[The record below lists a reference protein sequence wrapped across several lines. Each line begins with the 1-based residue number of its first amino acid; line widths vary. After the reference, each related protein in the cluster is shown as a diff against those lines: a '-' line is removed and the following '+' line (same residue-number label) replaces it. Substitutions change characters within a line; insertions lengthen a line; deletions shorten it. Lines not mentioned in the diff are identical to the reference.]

1 MEINPNNRNI
11 PASDEGRTPPPV
23 RRAVP
28 PASSAGDRSASEGI
42 GRNAASHEPGA
53 SEGRRIPGTA
63 PRADRTEAA
72 SRRTREIPSQSPERR
87 QPMSDA
93 QSPRRTVPR
102 QNAARAEQEQ
112 RTVQGEQSARPITE
126 GNARRTVPRSM
137 PPRAA
142 ERTGNEN
149 PAAAPRSASPARPAQ
164 GADVRNANGAPRST
178 RPDSVNGDSRSMSSG
193 AVGHANPAGRAA
205 TPSSSSES
213 AEGKNVNPAEHPARR
228 ASALR
233 PNANPRSS
241 FADISQR
248 PSADVDD
255 RVSLPSTSSPRRA
268 SVLRPRTDDGE
279 TIGGTRVV
287 PVTGAENAANGS
299 GEKREKKKK
308 GLSPSFRERLG
319 AESSNAVISLIKAAI
334 YLVCVL
340 IVSVG
345 ISLAVIM
352 VGNDVFAF
360 VKSEDEIE
368 IVIPENAD
376 LDTVADVLS
385 SNGIIKYPS
394 VFKWFAGYKHDD
406 GQFLAGTYKLK
417 PSTDYEDILASFKEK
432 KPSGTSRITIPEG
445 YTTDEIIDLLVEKG
459 IGTREGYVEVINNYD
474 FDYWFLDDLETVGYS
489 KDRIYRLDGYLFP
502 DTYEFYNASKPETV
516 INKMLYRFAQV
527 FTDDYRKMTVEKG
540 MTVDDIVTLAS
551 MIEKEAGTSAD
562 YFKISEVFW
571 NRLNNPAQYPRL
583 ESDATVV
590 YQIAHELGERPK
602 KVTAADMDRDLPY
615 NTYIHEGLP
624 PGPISNPSATAML
637 AALNPSKNGYYFFVS
652 DGRKTYF
659 SADIYTHNYYLN
671 MIRSQN
677 EESN

>member
-28 PASSAGDRSASEGI
+28 HASSAGDRSASEGI

-72 SRRTREIPSQSPERR
+72 PRRTREIPSQSPERR

-102 QNAARAEQEQ
+102 QNAARAEQEP

-126 GNARRTVPRSM
+126 GNARRTVPRS
-137 PPRAA
+137 
-142 ERTGNEN
+142 
-149 PAAAPRSASPARPAQ
+149 
-164 GADVRNANGAPRST
+164 T

-193 AVGHANPAGRAA
+193 AVGPANPAGRAA
-205 TPSSSSES
+205 PPSSSSES
-213 AEGKNVNPAEHPARR
+213 AEGKNVNPSEHPARR

-279 TIGGTRVV
+279 IIGGTRVV

-394 VFKWFAGYKHDD
+394 VFKWFAGYKHDN

>member
-1 MEINPNNRNI
+1 M
-11 PASDEGRTPPPV
+11 
-23 RRAVP
+23 
-28 PASSAGDRSASEGI
+28 
-42 GRNAASHEPGA
+42 
-53 SEGRRIPGTA
+53 
-63 PRADRTEAA
+63 
-72 SRRTREIPSQSPERR
+72 
-87 QPMSDA
+87 
-93 QSPRRTVPR
+93 
-102 QNAARAEQEQ
+102 
-112 RTVQGEQSARPITE
+112 
-126 GNARRTVPRSM
+126 
-137 PPRAA
+137 
-142 ERTGNEN
+142 
-149 PAAAPRSASPARPAQ
+149 
-164 GADVRNANGAPRST
+164 
-178 RPDSVNGDSRSMSSG
+178 
-193 AVGHANPAGRAA
+193 
-205 TPSSSSES
+205 
-213 AEGKNVNPAEHPARR
+213 
-228 ASALR
+228 
-233 PNANPRSS
+233 
-241 FADISQR
+241 
-248 PSADVDD
+248 
-255 RVSLPSTSSPRRA
+255 
-268 SVLRPRTDDGE
+268 LRPRTDDGE

-394 VFKWFAGYKHDD
+394 VFKWFAGYKHDN

-502 DTYEFYNASKPETV
+502 DTYEFYVKENADSALSRLLANFQDR
-516 INKMLYRFAQV
+516 I
-527 FTDDYRKMTVEKG
+527 
-540 MTVDDIVTLAS
+540 VDDPDLAPLIANSSYSLKEIVIMAS
-551 MIEKEAGTSAD
+551 LIEKETDGTD
-562 YFKISEVFW
+562 RTLISSVIH
-571 NRLNNPAQYPRL
+571 NRLENVGETAHLLQI
-583 ESDATVV
+583 DASLV
-590 YQIAHELGERPK
+590 Y
-602 KVTAADMDRDLPY
+602 AAGREITEDDYQTLDSPY
-615 NTYIHEGLP
+615 NLYTHQGLP
-624 PGPISNPSATAML
+624 PTAIANAGKASIQ
-637 AALNPSKNGYYFFVS
+637 AALQPDDTNYYFYVLNPDTQRHVFS
-652 DGRKTYF
+652 RTLSEHNANLRKF
-659 SADIYTHNYYLN
+659 G
-671 MIRSQN
+671 
-677 EESN
+677 

>member
-11 PASDEGRTPPPV
+11 PASDEGRTPPPA

-28 PASSAGDRSASEGI
+28 PASSGGERSVSEGI

-72 SRRTREIPSQSPERR
+72 PRRTREIPSQSPERR

-112 RTVQGEQSARPITE
+112 RTVQGEQSARPSAE
-126 GNARRTVPRSM
+126 GNIRRTVPRST
-137 PPRAA
+137 PTRAA
-142 ERTGNEN
+142 DRTGNEN
-149 PAAAPRSASPARPAQ
+149 PAAAPHSASPARPAQ
-164 GADVRNANGAPRST
+164 GADVRNANGAPRSP
-178 RPDSVNGDSRSMSSG
+178 RPDSVNGASRSVPSG
-193 AVGHANPAGRAA
+193 TAARANSASRSVP
-205 TPSSSSES
+205 PSSAP
-213 AEGKNVNPAEHPARR
+213 AEGKAAEPAENPARR

-233 PNANPRSS
+233 PNVNPRSS
-241 FADISQR
+241 AADIPQR
-248 PSADVDD
+248 ASVDAENRESAPSA
-255 RVSLPSTSSPRRA
+255 PRRA
-268 SVLRPRTDDGE
+268 SALRPRADGGE
-279 TIGGTRVV
+279 DLGGTRVV
-287 PVTGAENAANGS
+287 PVTGTEKAS
-299 GEKREKKKK
+299 SDRGEKRGKKKK

-394 VFKWFAGYKHDD
+394 VFKWFAGYKHDN
-406 GQFLAGTYKLK
+406 GQFLAGTYKLA

-551 MIEKEAGTSAD
+551 MIEKEAGSSAD

-677 EESN
+677 EGSN

>member
-72 SRRTREIPSQSPERR
+72 PRRTREIPSQSPERR

-102 QNAARAEQEQ
+102 QNAARAEQEP

-126 GNARRTVPRSM
+126 GNARRTVPRST

-376 LDTVADVLS
+376 LDTVADVL
-385 SNGIIKYPS
+385 GEPS
-394 VFKWFAGYKHDD
+394 
-406 GQFLAGTYKLK
+406 
-417 PSTDYEDILASFKEK
+417 EM
-432 KPSGTSRITIPEG
+432 
-445 YTTDEIIDLLVEKG
+445 LV
-459 IGTREGYVEVINNYD
+459 
-474 FDYWFLDDLETVGYS
+474 
-489 KDRIYRLDGYLFP
+489 
-502 DTYEFYNASKPETV
+502 
-516 INKMLYRFAQV
+516 
-527 FTDDYRKMTVEKG
+527 
-540 MTVDDIVTLAS
+540 
-551 MIEKEAGTSAD
+551 
-562 YFKISEVFW
+562 
-571 NRLNNPAQYPRL
+571 
-583 ESDATVV
+583 
-590 YQIAHELGERPK
+590 
-602 KVTAADMDRDLPY
+602 
-615 NTYIHEGLP
+615 
-624 PGPISNPSATAML
+624 
-637 AALNPSKNGYYFFVS
+637 
-652 DGRKTYF
+652 
-659 SADIYTHNYYLN
+659 
-671 MIRSQN
+671 
-677 EESN
+677 